1 MERAPEILREA
12 LRRTSAGGTVLVV
25 APDQER
31 LKSLMR
37 EFVER
42 ATEPARA
49 GAEEPVPWDDRTVR
63 VGEGFCAFFTSET
76 VDFVLERKY
85 WYAARSRPPPV
96 VLWDNGAKERATE
109 WAKLV
114 PDDSVDRSHLLFTL
128 DQAGET
134 PLEYD
139 ER

>member
-1 MERAPEILREA
+1 M
-12 LRRTSAGGTVLVV
+12 VLVV

-42 ATEPARA
+42 ATELARA

-96 VLWDNGAKERATE
+96 VLWDNGAKERAAE